1 MRIRTYNQENGMI
14 SEKEVKCRI
23 PRYVQEFDDSHPLV
37 HISNREYK
45 LLNSKSESIEKLLL
59 IERYRQILQFD
70 YSLFLDSWK
79 GHKIL
84 SSLSNEHIVLE
95 PFPDLGIDNI
105 CNDRNWLFSVVDY
118 ILAENEDRHLD
129 PVKIKIWLDYIKS
142 ESEDSWTSF
151 FNKRKQENSFKDID
165 VECWETIM
173 LSPSWDY
180 ACLYYILLDTLRNKV
195 YPQLKRKSI
204 QSRRLKSIL
213 RLIPTHYSCQLD
225 PYSFDNDKFVIKICN
240 SLYEINSKRRSDVY
254 GIVLTYNI
262 LSHAIVD
269 SNYAFLNVSSEE
281 YRLSINNKGER
292 QIDVVMSSE
301 ENAQLR
307 TSNRPNKLVAFT
319 KDALSEIYGE
329 FCSKCANE
337 IEKDIRGDFITYLDG
352 ITIDEAKAKHWR
364 ELYVKLRK
372 DICLKKDLM
381 GRDQPMPFFYAL
393 LLRHDNKY
401 NNVIES
407 DDFIKDLLLINDRFH
422 SVILTDVLGYIFQ
435 FNYIKSKAYPVKS
448 NPSEKALVSTDD
460 PFVWESNYFKKY
472 TLEES
477 VERALS
483 FIAPILNSKYIVK
496 SKDTGDLV
504 ISPEKFRTDFR
515 SLFMKD
521 DMPETVHRTLLC
533 ITKEYTDKDDRYPYQ
548 GFNYKLLFNIIG
560 MLKSYYDKDAQKD
573 VLRIFIKVSKHLV
586 DELMKDRTVI
596 ERKEGWSAF
605 RKYLAYYKSYVE
617 KDGTESFSIADEDTI
632 KYVQKHFNV
641 AEDIFIKVKKK
652 KFI

>member
-1 MRIRTYNQENGMI
+1 MRIRTYNQNNEII

-37 HISNREYK
+37 HISNKEYK

-70 YSLFLDSWK
+70 YSLFLNSWK
-79 GHKIL
+79 GHRIL
-84 SSLSNEHIVLE
+84 SSLSHEHIVLE

-105 CNDRNWLFSVVDY
+105 CNDRNWLLSVVDY
-118 ILAENEDRHLD
+118 IRTENEDRHLN

-142 ESEDSWTSF
+142 ESGDSWTSF
-151 FNKRKQENSFKDID
+151 FNKRKQENFKDID
-165 VECWETIM
+165 VEYWETIM

-180 ACLYYILLDTLRNKV
+180 ACLYYLLFDTLRNKV

-213 RLIPTHYSCQLD
+213 CLIPTHYSSQLE
-225 PYSFDNDKFVIKICN
+225 PYSFDNDKFVIRICN

-254 GIVLTYNI
+254 GLVLTYNI
-262 LSHAIVD
+262 LSQAIFD

-281 YRLSINNKGER
+281 YRLFINNKGVR

-307 TSNRPNKLVAFT
+307 TSNRPNKFVDFT
-319 KDALSEIYGE
+319 KDALNEIYYE
-329 FCSKCANE
+329 FCSKYEKE

-352 ITIDEAKAKHWR
+352 ITFDEAKAKHWG

-372 DICLKKDLM
+372 DISLKKDLM
-381 GRDQPMPFFYAL
+381 ERNQPMPFFYAL

-422 SVILTDVLGYIFQ
+422 SVLLTDVLGYICQ

-448 NPSEKALVSTDD
+448 NPSEKTSVSIDD
-460 PFVWESNYFKKY
+460 PFVWESNYLKEY

-483 FIAPILNSKYIVK
+483 FIAPILNSKFIEKVK
-496 SKDTGDLV
+496 KTGDLY
-504 ISPEKFRTDFR
+504 ISPEKFQTDFR
-515 SLFMKD
+515 NLFKKD
-521 DMPETVHRTLLC
+521 GMPEPVHNTLLR
-533 ITKEYTDKDDRYPYQ
+533 ITEEYTNKKGRYPHQ

-560 MLKSYYDKDAQKD
+560 MLKSYYDEGSQKNIQ
-573 VLRIFIKVSKHLV
+573 RIFINVSKHLV
-586 DELMKDRTVI
+586 DELMENRETIK
-596 ERKEGWSAF
+596 EKEGWSAF

-617 KDGTESFSIADEDTI
+617 EFGKESFSIADKDTI
-632 KYVQKHFNV
+632 KFVQNHFHV
-641 AEDIFIKVKKK
+641 VEDVFEEEKKD
-652 KFI
+652 KFR